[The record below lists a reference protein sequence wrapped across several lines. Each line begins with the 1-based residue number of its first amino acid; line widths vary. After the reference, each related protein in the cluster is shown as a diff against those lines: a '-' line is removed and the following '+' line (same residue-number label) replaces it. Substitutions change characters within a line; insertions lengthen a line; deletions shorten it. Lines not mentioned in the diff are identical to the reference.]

1 MAGVPEKMYQ
11 TIEPVNLARGESQAA
26 RFVADDG
33 SEHVFVVSINPA
45 GVVTVI
51 TDDGSI
57 TAEDGGER

>member
-11 TIEPVNLARGESQAA
+11 TIEPVNLAPGESGAA

-33 SEHVFVVSINPA
+33 SEHVFVVSINQA

-51 TDDGSI
+51 TDDMSI